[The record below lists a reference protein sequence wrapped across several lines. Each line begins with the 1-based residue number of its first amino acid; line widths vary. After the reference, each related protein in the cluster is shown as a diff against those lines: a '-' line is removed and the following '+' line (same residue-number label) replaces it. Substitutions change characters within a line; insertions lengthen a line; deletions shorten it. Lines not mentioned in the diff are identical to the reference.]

1 MVDEY
6 LMPSGDFQQ
15 QALNI
20 HQPFFYSP
28 FSGKSKKIL

>member
-20 HQPFFYSP
+20 HQPFFLLSL
-28 FSGKSKKIL
+28 FREI